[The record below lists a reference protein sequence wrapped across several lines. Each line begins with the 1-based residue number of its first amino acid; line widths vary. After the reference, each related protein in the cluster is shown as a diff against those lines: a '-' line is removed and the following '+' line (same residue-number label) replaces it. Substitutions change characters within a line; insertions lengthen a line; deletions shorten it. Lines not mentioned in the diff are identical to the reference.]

1 MKKFSRF
8 RVRWCWYIL
17 FATCPLISTHEFC
30 YFSREQTGKFK
41 KKYRISAIYQ
51 PAEQNLLHAEDI
63 FKDTVDLRECPSEY
77 SLNGLFGMEP
87 N

>member
-17 FATCPLISTHEFC
+17 FATCSLISTHEFC

-41 KKYRISAIYQ
+41 KKYRISASYQ
-51 PAEQNLLHAEDI
+51 PAEQNLLHVKDI

-77 SLNGLFGMEP
+77 SLNGLFGVQP